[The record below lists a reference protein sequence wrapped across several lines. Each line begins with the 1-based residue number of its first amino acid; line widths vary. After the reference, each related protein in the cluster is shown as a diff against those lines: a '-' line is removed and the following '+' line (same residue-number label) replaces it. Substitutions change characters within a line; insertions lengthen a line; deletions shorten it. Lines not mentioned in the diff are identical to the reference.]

1 MGFGG
6 WRETRT
12 SLEAKNPVIKAQ
24 VITEGDDKDLGSW
37 RRSACAVKPSHAAA
51 GCISPPPGS
60 AQVCRTHPSFGWGW
74 YTLLHHSPHILHVQP
89 HSEGCVRILLWAQP
103 CWLDVQIEAF
113 YLLQPHLVQHS
124 PWEFQFIPLVKQTDT
139 QNRLKN

>member
-1 MGFGG
+1 MQLQAVSHLLPAQHRFAEHTPALGG
-6 WRETRT
+6 ADTLCYT
-12 SLEAKNPVIKAQ
+12 
-24 VITEGDDKDLGSW
+24 
-37 RRSACAVKPSHAAA
+37 
-51 GCISPPPGS
+51 
-60 AQVCRTHPSFGWGW
+60 
-74 YTLLHHSPHILHVQP
+74 TLLTFFVSNLIL
-89 HSEGCVRILLWAQP
+89 EGCVRILLWAQP